1 MEEGQNDEGRLQ
13 LMLNSER
20 IARPSMD
27 DMRARVYEAATEAS
41 YACTHPNCATPTPI
55 PTPKPT
61 PTPTPTSTPSPIP

>member
-41 YACTHPNCATPTPI
+41 YTCTHPNCGRTFDNRQRLQVLSLIRTG
-55 PTPKPT
+55 
-61 PTPTPTSTPSPIP
+61 

>member
-41 YACTHPNCATPTPI
+41 YACTHPNSAN
-55 PTPKPT
+55 PT
-61 PTPTPTSTPSPIP
+61 PTLPLAATAASYAVPPLHLP

>member
-41 YACTHPNCATPTPI
+41 YACTYPNCATPTP
-55 PTPKPT
+55 T
-61 PTPTPTSTPSPIP
+61 PTPIPNHYPYPYPLTLKP